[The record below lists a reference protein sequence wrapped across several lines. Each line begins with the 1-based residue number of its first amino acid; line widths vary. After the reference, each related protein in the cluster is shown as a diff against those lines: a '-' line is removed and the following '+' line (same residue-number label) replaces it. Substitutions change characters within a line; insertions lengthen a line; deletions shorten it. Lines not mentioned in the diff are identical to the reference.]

1 MLCSPAWLRRMHAR
15 ARKNISACP
24 MPTWSA
30 LDTYDDGRPCA
41 RHYRSVTTSTETDI
55 AAGEWSINDRVLQ
68 LREWGTDNIHLL
80 PQPPEV
86 GLANLSIGSAEVCS
100 LQIHDPSGQ
109 VSRLHASLDHHSG
122 GLLLH
127 DLGSKNGIRL
137 NGARCSRTELVAG
150 DEFGIGGL
158 TLIAES
164 RCSIALR
171 GFLARLLGWRSER
184 IAVVDHALRSIRMA
198 ATRRAALVL
207 CGPDD
212 LVPIASAIHRR
223 AFGADRPFIVCDPRR
238 RRSQATVRS
247 PENYD
252 TGMSAFAAATGGSLC
267 MRSLRLPKDFRTVI
281 AAFRAQSAKV
291 RLVICAQTAEP
302 CEEQRALPLVLP
314 RLDTR
319 DDEIDRIIAEYAEDA
334 ITALGTSRT
343 GFLPADH
350 DWVRMHSASSLPDIE
365 KGTLRLVAIRASRNL
380 SDAAARLDMAP
391 VSLSRWIGR
400 RKLPMRIE
408 P

>member
-1 MLCSPAWLRRMHAR
+1 M
-15 ARKNISACP
+15 
-24 MPTWSA
+24 T
-30 LDTYDDGRPCA
+30 
-41 RHYRSVTTSTETDI
+41 VSTKTDI
-55 AAGEWSINDRVLQ
+55 AAGEWSIDDRVMQ

-100 LQIHDPSGQ
+100 LQIHDPSGR

-122 GLLLH
+122 GLLLR
-127 DLGSKNGIRL
+127 DLSKNGIRL
-137 NGARCSRTELVAG
+137 NGARCSQIELVAG

-164 RCSIALR
+164 RCSVALR

-198 ATRRAALVL
+198 ATRRTALVL
-207 CGPDD
+207 CGHDD
-212 LVPIASAIHRR
+212 LVPIARAIHRR

-281 AAFRAQSAKV
+281 AALRAQSAQV
-291 RLVICAQTAEP
+291 RLVICAQTAEQ
-302 CEEQRALPLVLP
+302 CEEQLALPITIP
-314 RLDTR
+314 PLDTR
-319 DDEIDRIIAEYAEDA
+319 ADEIDRIIAEYAEDA
-334 ITALGTSRT
+334 IAELGTPRT
-343 GFLPADH
+343 GFLPADR

-380 SDAAARLDMAP
+380 SAAAARLDMAP

-400 RKLPMRIE
+400 RKLPMRVK